1 MAWSGELL
9 GKPYVFKDREHA
21 GQLLAQLVL
30 KDEKFRGD
38 LVLAIPNGGI
48 PVGVVLAESLGL
60 KFDLA
65 ICRKLQIPW
74 NPEAGFGAVAPD
86 GTLVLNFELL
96 RSLKL
101 SSEVVEKQRLK
112 ALESVRERE
121 KALRVGRRPL
131 RLEGLRVVLVDD
143 GLASGYTMLAAI
155 RYAYNLKASK
165 VYVAVPTASP
175 EALWK
180 VVEEVEKVYCPNVRS
195 SLLGFAV
202 ADAYQNWHDLEDEE
216 ALRWLRRVWKA

>member
-1 MAWSGELL
+1 M
-9 GKPYVFKDREHA
+9 
-21 GQLLAQLVL
+21 
-30 KDEKFRGD
+30 
-38 LVLAIPNGGI
+38 
-48 PVGVVLAESLGL
+48 
-60 KFDLA
+60 
-65 ICRKLQIPW
+65 
-74 NPEAGFGAVAPD
+74 AVAPD

-96 RSLKL
+96 RGPQL
-101 SSEVVEKQRLK
+101 SSEVVETQRLK

-202 ADAYQNWHDLEDEE
+202 ADAYQNWYDLEDEE